1 MIDRRTAI
9 YILVDSKE
17 SVASGYVRGYQMY
30 QSLKKIHDNV
40 VLFESYNVLI
50 QHLKKKGDE
59 KPIIILRKPHEN
71 DLIKLKK
78 IKKKKIKF
86 FLVNDMI
93 DQKSLTV
100 CRLFNLLLT
109 PNNEVSLKLQSMY
122 PSIPRHV
129 SYHNYDNRFKNRIHR
144 ENLMSPRF
152 SMSGT
157 INSFEKTIIKM
168 IPEIKYIG
176 MKPSINE
183 IKKYNVA
190 LCFRDTT
197 LSFRKPS
204 TKVSAASVFNTVFA
218 GTNSYAFEDLLG
230 KDYPY
235 FISME
240 EITVEKVQNLLAYIK
255 NTYKTEVWKNAEK
268 KMKIAYEKTNIDC
281 ITAKMYNEILEH
293 YKEKYLPST

>member
-1 MIDRRTAI
+1 MLDQSLPI
-9 YILVDSKE
+9 YIFGTSKKGVISE
-17 SVASGYVRGYQMY
+17 YVRGYQMY
-30 QSLKKIHDNV
+30 TSLKKIHSNV
-40 VLFESYNVLI
+40 ILLREYSKLI
-50 QHLKKKGDE
+50 KFLKKNNHKNAIVIVHRGGV
-59 KPIIILRKPHEN
+59 KVGLRET
-71 DLIKLKK
+71 IKRLKK
-78 IKKKKIKF
+78 WSKKIF
-86 FLVNDMI
+86 FVNDMI
-93 DQKSLTV
+93 DQYLLSG

-109 PNNEVSLKLQSMY
+109 PHNKASFKLQSMY
-122 PSIPRHV
+122 PSIPRYV

-240 EITVEKVQNLLAYIK
+240 EITDFLLNLKPKPYMLPVTPEFK
-255 NTYKTEVWKNAEK
+255 H
-268 KMKIAYEKTNIDC
+268 
-281 ITAKMYNEILEH
+281 ITIGGAVNGLGIESSSC
-293 YKEKYLPST
+293 KYGLFD